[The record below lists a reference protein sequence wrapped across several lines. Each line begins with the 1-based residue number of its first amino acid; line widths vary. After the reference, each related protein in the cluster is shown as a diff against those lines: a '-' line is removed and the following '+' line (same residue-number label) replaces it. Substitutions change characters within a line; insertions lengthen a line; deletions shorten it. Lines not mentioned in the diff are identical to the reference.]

1 MIDSTRTETP
11 DTVAS
16 HYDDLDGFY
25 RSIWGTHVHHG
36 LWLDGGETVE
46 QATDNLLRHAV
57 AGVPLTSASRVCD
70 VGCGYGETSRL
81 LARETGAAVVGYT
94 VSRAQ
99 YDFAVAS
106 ANGAPSNPRFV
117 LQDWL
122 TNDLEDASIDLVL
135 AIESSEHMPDILR
148 FFAEAARVLAPG
160 GSLRVCAW
168 ITREQ
173 PGALE
178 RRLLLGPICTEGRV
192 RLCTETEYAAMIEGA
207 GLTLEAADDITDRV
221 KKTWTICV
229 QRLAVKLATDAD
241 ARHFVLRGPSKNKE
255 FALTP
260 ARMRIAYET
269 GSLRYLVFRASKPAD
284 PR

>member
-1 MIDSTRTETP
+1 MIDSTRIESP
-11 DTVAS
+11 ETVAS

-36 LWLDGGETVE
+36 LWRDGGESVE
-46 QATDNLLRHAV
+46 QATDNLLRHAIE
-57 AGVPLTSASRVCD
+57 GVPLSSESRVCD
-70 VGCGYGETSRL
+70 VGCGYGETARL
-81 LARETGAAVVGYT
+81 LARETGAHVLGYT

-99 YDFAVAS
+99 YDFAVA
-106 ANGAPSNPRFV
+106 ANGEGTNPRFV

-122 TNDLEDASIDLVL
+122 TNDVADASIDLVL
-135 AIESSEHMPDILR
+135 SIESSEHMPDIVR

-160 GSLRVCAW
+160 GALRVCAW
-168 ITREQ
+168 IARENA
-173 PGALE
+173 GTLE
-178 RRLLLGPICTEGRV
+178 RRWLLGPICTEGRV
-192 RLCTETEYAAMIEGA
+192 RLCTEPEYAAMIADA
-207 GLTLEAADDITDRV
+207 GLTLHAADDVTDRV

-241 ARHFVLRGPSKNKE
+241 ARHFLLKGPSKNKE

-269 GSLRYLVFRASKPAD
+269 GALRYLVFRASKP
-284 PR
+284 PRAA